1 MKFGIG
7 QSLRRKEDIP
17 LLTGRGRYVG
27 DLAAQADALP
37 ALVLRAPHAHARFS
51 LANMDQVRAMP
62 GVRLVLTGADLAGLG
77 AIPVA
82 GTVRVEGEPQMWT
95 STRPVLCRDL
105 VRHVGDPVA
114 FIVADTLDAARDAAE
129 AVDARWEPLPAVAGL
144 ADAVAEGASRVWEE
158 RAGNIAFTTQMGDGP
173 ATEAAFAAAARI
185 VRIDL
190 VNNRLVTNYMETR
203 GVLAEVEDSGRVR
216 LTLGS
221 QGAHGLRDAVAKVL
235 GWAREDLRVV
245 TPDVGGGFGTKAFP
259 FSEYPLAALAARQLG
274 RPVAWIGER
283 TEHFLADSQG
293 RDNLTRAEL
302 ALDAEGRFLAL
313 KVDTLA
319 NMGAYLG
326 YYAPVIPWIGATMLP
341 GVYHIP
347 AFHARIR
354 GVLTHTAPVDAYRG
368 AGRPEAA
375 YVIERLVD
383 EAARETGIGP
393 VELRRRNF
401 IAPAQMPYLTAS
413 GRTYDSG
420 AFDRHLTRALA
431 RAGWEAFPARAA
443 AAAARGLARGIG
455 LATYIE
461 ACGGGS
467 PEPAYLTLDADGGVT
482 VKIGTQSN
490 GQGHQTAYA
499 QLVSAELQLP
509 PERVRVLQGDTDDTP
524 TGNGTGGSRSI
535 PVGGA
540 AVDGAARAL
549 GDQLR
554 ALVAD
559 ALETDAADIEFRDG
573 RAVVAGTDRGLD
585 LSAVAALPAAA
596 PELLSA
602 THAFKPPEAT
612 YPNGTHVCEVEIDP
626 ETGATRIV
634 AYTVVDDFGATL
646 NPLLLEGQIHGGV
659 AQGIGQALSEHAVYD
674 RDGQLLTAS
683 FMDYAMP
690 RAADLPPIAFETAN
704 VPCATNPLG
713 VKGAGEAGTI
723 GACPAVMN
731 AMVDALARAGRPA
744 RLDMPATPQ
753 TVAAA
758 FSARGRSDTASV

>member
-1 MKFGIG
+1 MTFGFG
-7 QSLRRKEDIP
+7 QGLKRVEDEVLI
-17 LLTGRGRYVG
+17 TGHGRYVA
-27 DLAAQADALP
+27 DLAARAGALS
-37 ALVLRAPHAHARFS
+37 AVVLRAPHANARFT
-51 LANMDQVRAMP
+51 LGNLDAVRVRP
-62 GVRLVLTGADLAGLG
+62 GVHLVLTGADTADLG
-77 AIPVA
+77 AIPVV
-82 GTVRVEGEPQMWT
+82 GTIRVEDEPRMWI
-95 STRPVLCRDL
+95 SFRPVLCAQQ
-105 VRHVGDPVA
+105 VRHVGDPFG
-114 FIVADTLDAARDAAE
+114 FIVAETLDAARDAAE
-129 AVDARWEPLPAVAGL
+129 AIEVRWEPEPAVSDLAAAL
-144 ADAVAEGASRVWEE
+144 ADGAPRVWNE
-158 RAGNIAFTTQMGDGP
+158 RAGNIAFTAATGDS
-173 ATEAAFAAAARI
+173 AAVAAAFAAAARV

-203 GVLAEVEDSGRVR
+203 GVLAEVEDGGRVR

-221 QGAHGLRDAVAKVL
+221 QGSHGLRDAVCKML
-235 GWAREDLRVV
+235 GWARDELRVV

-259 FSEYPLAALAARQLG
+259 FSEYPLAALAARRLG

-293 RDNLTRAEL
+293 RDNLTTAEL
-302 ALDAEGRFLAL
+302 ALDADGRFLAL

-326 YYAPVIPWIGATMLP
+326 YYAPFIPWVGATMLP
-341 GVYHIP
+341 GVYDIP
-347 AFHARIR
+347 AMHARIR

-383 EAARETGIGP
+383 AAARETGIGP

-401 IAPAQMPYLTAS
+401 ISPSQMPYLTAT

-420 AFDRHLTRALA
+420 DFDRHMTRALA
-431 RAGWEAFPARAA
+431 LSGWETFPERAQAA
-443 AAAARGLARGIG
+443 AGNGLARGIG

-499 QLVSAELQLP
+499 QLVAAELQLP
-509 PERVRVLQGDTDDTP
+509 LDRVRVLQGDTDDTP

-549 GDQLR
+549 AVKLR
-554 ALVAD
+554 TLAAG
-559 ALETDAADIEFRDG
+559 ALEADAADIAFRDG
-573 RAVVAGTDRGLD
+573 RAVIVGTDRGLD
-585 LSAVAALPAAA
+585 LSAIAALPEATPDALA
-596 PELLSA
+596 A
-602 THAFKPPEAT
+602 THAFKPTEAT
-612 YPNGTHVCEVEIDP
+612 YPNGSHVCEVEIDP

-646 NPLLLEGQIHGGV
+646 NPMMLEGQIHGGV
-659 AQGIGQALSEHAVYD
+659 VQGIGQALVEHTVYD

-683 FMDYAMP
+683 FMDYALP
-690 RAADLPPIAFETAN
+690 RAADIPPIVFETAN

-731 AMVDALARAGRPA
+731 AMVDALARAGHPP
-744 RLDMPATPQ
+744 RLDMPALPER
-753 TVAAA
+753 VSAA
-758 FSARGRSDTASV
+758 FTKRD

>member
-1 MKFGIG
+1 MKFGVG
-7 QSLRRKEDIP
+7 QSVRRTEDGP
-17 LLTGRGRYVG
+17 LIVGRGRFVA
-27 DLAAQADALP
+27 DLAAQAGAWAAL
-37 ALVLRAPHAHARFS
+37 ALRAPHANAGFT
-51 LANMDQVRAMP
+51 LANVDQVRAMP
-62 GVRLVLTGADLAGLG
+62 GVRLVLTGEDVAGCG
-77 AIPVA
+77 PIPVA
-82 GTVRVEGEPQMWT
+82 GTIRVEGEPRMWT
-95 STRPVLCRDL
+95 SSRPVLCAQR

-114 FIVADTLDAARDAAE
+114 FIVAETLDAARDAAE
-129 AVDARWEPLPAVAGL
+129 AMDIHWTPQPAVADL
-144 ADAVAEGASRVWEE
+144 ASAMAEGAPRVWEE
-158 RAGNIAFTTQMGDGP
+158 RDGNLAFTASMGD
-173 ATEAAFAAAARI
+173 AAAVEAAFAAAARI

-203 GVLAEVEDSGRVR
+203 GVLAELEADGRVR

-221 QGAHGLRDAVAKVL
+221 QGSHGMRDAVCKVL
-235 GWAREDLRVV
+235 GWPREELRVV

-259 FSEYPLAALAARQLG
+259 FSEYPLAALAARRLG
-274 RPVAWIGER
+274 RPVAWIGDR
-283 TEHFLADSQG
+283 TEHFLADSHG
-293 RDNLTRAEL
+293 RDNLTTAEL

-313 KVDTLA
+313 RVDTLA

-326 YYAPVIPWIGATMLP
+326 YYAPFIPWVGATMLP
-341 GVYHIP
+341 GVYDIP
-347 AFHARIR
+347 AVHARIR
-354 GVLTHTAPVDAYRG
+354 GILTHTAPVDAYRG

-393 VELRRRNF
+393 VDLRRRNF
-401 IAPAQMPYLTAS
+401 ITPGQMPYLTAT

-420 AFDRHLTRALA
+420 DFDRHLTRALA
-431 RAGWEAFPARAA
+431 LSGWETFPARAQA
-443 AAAARGLARGIG
+443 AAAEGLARGIG

-490 GQGHQTAYA
+490 GQGHHTAYA
-499 QLVSAELQLP
+499 QLVAAELQLP
-509 PERVRVLQGDTDDTP
+509 LDRVRVLQGDTDDTP

-540 AVDGAARAL
+540 AVDGAARLL
-549 GDQLR
+549 GDKLR
-554 ALVAD
+554 VLAAG
-559 ALETDAADIEFRDG
+559 ALEADAADITFRDG
-573 RAVVAGTDRGLD
+573 RAVIVGTDRGLD
-585 LSAVAALPAAA
+585 LSAIAALPDAT
-596 PELLSA
+596 PEALAA
-602 THAFKPPEAT
+602 THAFKPSEAT

-634 AYTVVDDFGATL
+634 GYTVVDDFGATL

-659 AQGIGQALSEHAVYD
+659 VQGIGQALAEHTVYD
-674 RDGQLLTAS
+674 GDGQLLTAS
-683 FMDYAMP
+683 FMDYALP
-690 RAADLPPIAFETAN
+690 RAADVPPIVFETAN

-731 AMVDALARAGRPA
+731 AMVDALARAGCAP
-744 RLDMPATPQ
+744 RLDMPALPQ

-758 FSARGRSDTASV
+758 FRSRN

>member
-7 QSLRRKEDIP
+7 QSVKRTEDAP
-17 LLTGRGRYVG
+17 LVTGRGRYVA
-27 DLAAQADALP
+27 DLAARAETLA
-37 ALVLRAPHAHARFS
+37 ALVLRAPHANARFT
-51 LANMDQVRAMP
+51 LAGVDEARAMP
-62 GVRLVLTGADLAGLG
+62 GVRLVLTGADVAGLG
-77 AIPVA
+77 PLPVV
-82 GTVRVEGEPQMWT
+82 GTIRVEGEPRMWT
-95 STRPVLCRDL
+95 PARPVLCADR

-114 FIVADTLDAARDAAE
+114 FIVADALDMARDAAE
-129 AVDARWEPLPAVAGL
+129 AIQIRWEPEPAVADLAAAL
-144 ADAVAEGASRVWEE
+144 ADGAPRVWEE
-158 RAGNIAFTTQMGDGP
+158 RAGNIAFSAAVGD
-173 ATEAAFAAAARI
+173 ARAVEAAFAAAAR
-185 VRIDL
+185 VVKLDL

-221 QGAHGLRDAVAKVL
+221 QGSHGLRDAVAKIL
-235 GWAREDLRVV
+235 GWAREELRVI

-259 FSEYPLAALAARQLG
+259 FSEYPLAALAARRLG
-274 RPVAWIGER
+274 RPVAWIGDR

-293 RDNLTRAEL
+293 RDNLTTAEL
-302 ALDAEGRFLAL
+302 ALDADGRFLAL

-326 YYAPVIPWIGATMLP
+326 YYAPFIPWVGATMLP
-341 GVYHIP
+341 GVYDIP
-347 AFHARIR
+347 AVHARIR

-401 IAPAQMPYLTAS
+401 VTPGQMPYLTAT

-420 AFDRHLTRALA
+420 VFDRHMTRALA
-431 RAGWEAFPARAA
+431 LSGWEAFPERAA
-443 AAAARGLARGIG
+443 AAAGQGLARGIG

-467 PEPAYLTLDADGGVT
+467 PEPAYLSLDADGGVT

-490 GQGHQTAYA
+490 GQGHRTAYA
-499 QLVSAELQLP
+499 QLVAAELQLP
-509 PERVRVLQGDTDDTP
+509 LERVRVLQGDTDDTP

-549 GDQLR
+549 GDKLR
-554 ALVAD
+554 TLAAD
-559 ALETDAADIEFRDG
+559 ALEADAGDIAFRDG
-573 RAVVAGTDRGLD
+573 RAVIAGTDRGLD
-585 LSAVAALPAAA
+585 LAAIAALPDAT
-596 PELLSA
+596 PDLLTA
-602 THAFKPPEAT
+602 THAFKPSEAT

-646 NPLLLEGQIHGGV
+646 NPMLLEGQIHGGV
-659 AQGIGQALSEHAVYD
+659 AQGIGQALAERTLYD
-674 RDGQLLTAS
+674 PDGQLLTAS
-683 FMDYAMP
+683 FMDYALP
-690 RAADLPPIAFETAN
+690 RAADLPPIVFETAN

-731 AMVDALARAGRPA
+731 AMVDALTRAGRPP
-744 RLDMPATPQ
+744 RLDMPALPQ
-753 TVAAA
+753 AVAAA
-758 FSARGRSDTASV
+758 FKVRD